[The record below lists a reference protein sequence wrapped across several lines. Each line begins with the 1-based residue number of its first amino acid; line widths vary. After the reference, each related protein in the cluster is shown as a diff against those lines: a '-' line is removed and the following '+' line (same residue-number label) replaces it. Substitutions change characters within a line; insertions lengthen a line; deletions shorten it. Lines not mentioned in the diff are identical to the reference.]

1 MAATSV
7 FILPSTSTIVLGIGV
22 LLLIITFLKRQ
33 RSTLRHVRGPPTKS
47 WLLGHEYD
55 LNRQGEIGDLEF
67 KWLREYGATWKIGD
81 FLGTDGLMTADPKAL
96 HHIFQKAGTGYSK
109 KPSQNHVGWLITG
122 PGIIWSQGE
131 AHTRHRKIM
140 SPAFSNARL
149 KSFLPLF
156 QRISSRLAE
165 KWKGELFNT
174 EIVELFMD
182 AWLSRATLD
191 TIGEA
196 AFDYD
201 FRALDDAGESV
212 LAKEYHGI
220 FKDTGFMVPKAALVF
235 RAMWDYLPQPV
246 LNMFKY
252 IPADPF
258 TRLRRLNNVFT
269 TYGKDILHQTLAEID
284 AGRSATTN
292 DMMNVLIRA
301 NVSSDAK
308 MRLSDEELLAEM
320 FTLTFAGHETTATA
334 LTFLL
339 YELARHPDYQTRL
352 RKDIREARGRV
363 KARGDSDFTVEDL
376 DNIPSLVNAIKEGLR
391 LHPGGAMVPRVA
403 TKDDVLP
410 LAFPVVSTTGALI
423 TEILVKKGQTI
434 IASFAAYQRLPE
446 VWGENADAFDPDR
459 FSRIDPTKQTSVG
472 VYANLI
478 TFSAGPN
485 ACIGWRFSIIEQQA
499 FIAELVDTFQFLLPE
514 GTDADHPEVI
524 RAPSGPAMVPMI
536 RGKPELGSA
545 LRLRIAF
552 APV

>member
-1 MAATSV
+1 MAAVIVS
-7 FILPSTSTIVLGIGV
+7 IIPSASTALLGLGMF
-22 LLLIITFLKRQ
+22 LLIITFLRRQ
-33 RSTLRHVRGPPTKS
+33 RSTLGHVRGPPTKS

-55 LNRQGEIGDLEF
+55 LNRQEEVGDLEF

-96 HHIFQKAGTGYSK
+96 QHIFQKAGANYVK

-131 AHTRHRKIM
+131 AHVRHRKIM

-149 KSFLPLF
+149 RSFLPLF
-156 QRISSRLAE
+156 QRMSSKLAE
-165 KWKGELFNT
+165 KWKGELLNT
-174 EIVELFMD
+174 DVVELFMD
-182 AWLSRATLD
+182 TWLSRATLD

-201 FRALDDAGESV
+201 YRALDDAGESI

-235 RAMWDYLPQPV
+235 RATWDYLPQPI

-269 TYGKDILHQTLAEID
+269 TYGKDILRQTLAEID
-284 AGRSATTN
+284 AGRSASTN

-301 NVSSDAK
+301 NASSDAK

-320 FTLTFAGHETTATA
+320 FTLTFAGHETTTTA

-339 YELARHPDYQTRL
+339 YELARRPDYQNRL

-376 DNIPSLVNAIKEGLR
+376 DSIPTLVNAIKESLR
-391 LHPGGAMVPRVA
+391 MHPGGAMVPRVA
-403 TKDDVLP
+403 AKDDVLP
-410 LAFPVVSTTGALI
+410 LAFPIISTTGEVI
-423 TEILVKKGQTI
+423 TEVPVKKGHTI
-434 IASFAAYQRLPE
+434 IASFAAYQRIPE

-459 FSRIDPTKQTSVG
+459 FLHIDAAKQTNVG

-499 FIAELVDTFQFLLPE
+499 FLAELIDTFQFFLPE
-514 GTDADHPEVI
+514 GTDPQHTEVV

-536 RGKPELGSA
+536 RGKPELGSG

-552 APV
+552 APA